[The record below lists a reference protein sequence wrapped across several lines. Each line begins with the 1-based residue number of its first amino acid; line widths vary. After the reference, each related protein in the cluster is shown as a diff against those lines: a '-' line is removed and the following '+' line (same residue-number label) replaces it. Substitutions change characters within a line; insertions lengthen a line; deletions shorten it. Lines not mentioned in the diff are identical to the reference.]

1 MIDPN
6 KTYKATGIF
15 TITHIQDKGGLN
27 LFAVSDDAGNVFEGY
42 LDRLDNTRNYN
53 RFNVGDKVRIG
64 CRFSIM
70 SDKYH
75 VKTMTKCYK

>member
-1 MIDPN
+1 MINPN
-6 KTYKATGIF
+6 KTYRVSNIAV
-15 TITHIQDKGGLN
+15 ITRIKDKGGLN
-27 LFAVSDDAGNVFEGY
+27 LFAVEVDGQTFEGY
-42 LDRLDNTRNYN
+42 LDHLDNTKSYN

-75 VKTMTKCYK
+75 VATMTKVRN